1 MLSSNLIYNLPA
13 TFIPKIVKQNNSSVC
28 LKLRREA
35 KLLAY
40 IGLCR
45 PHVGYAAVWD
55 PNLEMVQHND
65 IDLFPD
71 SKAETA

>member
-1 MLSSNLIYNLPA
+1 MFKASKGSE
-13 TFIPKIVKQNNSSVC
+13 IVSIHRSM
-28 LKLRREA
+28 
-35 KLLAY
+35 
-40 IGLCR
+40 
-45 PHVGYAAVWD
+45 PTHVGYAAAVWD